1 MPDSADGAFNEI
13 EDVADKV
20 DDAQDRWDKM
30 KPDEKVFYFQTEF
43 GDEPIVDFLEN
54 DGSIME
60 SIISSI
66 VAKQQQGNH

>member
-43 GDEPIVDFLEN
+43 GAIRQKLN
-54 DGSIME
+54 DSFQ
-60 SIISSI
+60 
-66 VAKQQQGNH
+66 KRLL